1 MSANPP
7 LTQVSH
13 NRESRTKVIG
23 YEGAGSYQATVTYSG
38 ASYAQVRGLANYAD
52 SCDQFFKY
60 ECCGSIMNGYA
71 WWVSYSG
78 AAQKN
83 WKSGTTGI
91 CTSSCTC
98 DKNDHTLR
106 YEDGYFTNKAHFPVT
121 KLQFGDTGNGGE
133 YGYHTLGKLRCKTGT
148 KATKNLGA
156 SCSATNQCKTAW
168 STCSGGKCNC
178 APGFTTSGSTCIPP
192 ASCAFWKSAGQT
204 KTQDYM
210 IDPDGNGGQAPFM
223 IRCDMSKNPPEA
235 IAYHSVGRTKVK
247 GYENPRSYSKTITY
261 NNGVTTNQ
269 LKVLADKSASC
280 SQTVKY
286 ECYGSIL
293 NGYGAWYDRS
303 GNVMNNWGTPTG
315 TNGCPCLLSKNCAG
329 TNCHCNKNDNTLRTD
344 SGTLTDK
351 SKFPLTKVAFGDNGD
366 ASEYAYYT
374 IGPLI
379 CKSSYASKLGEACTA
394 NNMCIVT
401 NSDCNTSTKKCKCKT
416 GYAVSGSNCALVN
429 CGTPPTL
436 SNTKRTG
443 TTYTYNAKVTYS
455 CVTGYQVKSGST
467 SRTCGSNKAW
477 SGSNLVCTKVSCGTP
492 PTIGN
497 TARSGSTYTYQAKVT
512 YSCVSGYQRA
522 SGSTTKTC
530 GSNKAW
536 SGSNLVCT
544 KVSCGT
550 PPTISNT
557 ARSGSTYTYGAS
569 VTYSCNTGYQVAS
582 GSTKRTCGA
591 NKAWSGSNLVCTKV
605 SCGDPGS
612 VSMATKSG
620 TSYVY
625 QAKVTY
631 ACKTGYELK
640 SGHLARTCGSNKAWS
655 GSKPVCGKVS
665 CGDPGT
671 VANSAKSGTS
681 YLYGDKVTHTC
692 KSGYELKSGHLQ
704 RTCGSNKAWSGTKP
718 VCGRVSCGDP
728 GTVSYA
734 SKGGKSYLY
743 GDKVTYTCATGY
755 ETKSGSTSRTCG
767 ANKAWSGSKLVCGKV
782 SCGTPPSLS
791 NTKRSGTT
799 YTYQA
804 TVTYS
809 CNTGYKIASGST
821 KKTCASNKKWSG
833 TSLVCTK
840 VSCGTPP
847 SISHTQRTGTTYTY
861 QASVTY
867 ACSTGYQIVSGSTK
881 RTCGSNKVWSGSN
894 LVCTKVSCGDPGS
907 VSLASK
913 SGTSFVYQSKVTYSC
928 VSGYEVKQGNLVRT
942 CGSNKAWSGTKPVC
956 GKVSCGDPGTIA
968 HSAKSGTSYLYQ
980 DKVTYS
986 CSSGYE
992 LKSGNLQRTCGPT
1005 KAWSG
1010 AKPVCGRVSCGDP
1023 GSVTHA
1029 AKSGSSYLFGDKVT
1043 YTCNPGYEPKSGSTS
1058 RTCQANKA
1066 WSGNKLVCGKVS
1078 CGDPGPV
1085 SLATKAGS
1093 SYLYQ
1098 DKVTYSCIT
1107 GHEVK
1112 SGNAVRTCGT
1122 TKSWSG
1128 TKPLCGKVVCGNAA
1142 TTTNGK
1148 VASKSYVYQDKAT
1161 YTCDTGYEKKAG
1173 DMVLTCGANKQFVG
1187 TKPTCGKVSC
1197 GDPGAIANGAKSGS
1211 NYLYGDKVTYTCIP
1225 GYELKAG
1232 DLQRTCTPTKAWS
1245 GAKPVCGKIGC
1256 KDPGVG
1262 PGAARNGSS
1271 FVFGDSLSYWCKTGW
1286 NVTSGVPKVS
1296 CKSDKTWSGAVLQCG
1311 RLSCGHPGKVMN
1323 GSIHGKDFLFETTL
1337 NFTCDKGFE
1346 IKSGSSSRKCLADQS
1361 WTGTQPK
1368 CGKVVCP
1375 LTLPTGVQVATGE
1388 KNPYEYRDQITL
1400 SCKTG
1405 YKANVPTPPPTTA
1418 PTVNPGNNAGNKT
1431 TNKTGNVG
1439 GGKPA
1444 NKTMA
1449 VNNIDDTSGTCM
1461 ATGSWKGAG
1470 LTCYNIDDCS
1480 PNPCQNGGVCAD
1492 GINDYTCTCTSK
1504 YSGKSCTTLVT
1515 TPAPADPLAALM
1527 GRGGAADVKATV
1539 YVCFLVAAILALF
1552 V

>member
-1 MSANPP
+1 MKILLLVALCALGSHAAERSCFEYYRLGNVKTGTYSIDPDGSGGQGAFNAYCDMSANPP

-492 PTIGN
+492 PTISHA
-497 TARSGSTYTYQAKVT
+497 ARSGSTFTYQASVT
-512 YSCVSGYQRA
+512 YSCNSGYQRS
-522 SGSTTKTC
+522 SGSTTRTC

-536 SGSNLVCT
+536 SGSNLVCV

-550 PPTISNT
+550 PPTISNSK
-557 ARSGSTYTYGAS
+557 RSGSTYTYQAS
-569 VTYSCNTGYQVAS
+569 VTYSCNTGYQKTS
-582 GSTKRTCGA
+582 GSTTRTCGS
-591 NKAWSGSNLVCTKV
+591 NKAWSGSNLVCSKV
-605 SCGDPGS
+605 SCGDPGN
-612 VSMATKSG
+612 VALAKKSG
-620 TSYVY
+620 SSYVY

-631 ACKTGYELK
+631 TCNSGYEVK
-640 SGHLARTCGSNKAWS
+640 SGNAQRTCGSNKAWS

-665 CGDPGT
+665 CGNPGT

-692 KSGYELKSGHLQ
+692 SSGYELKSGHLQ
-704 RTCGSNKAWSGTKP
+704 RTCGA
-718 VCGRVSCGDP
+718 
-728 GTVSYA
+728 
-734 SKGGKSYLY
+734 
-743 GDKVTYTCATGY
+743 
-755 ETKSGSTSRTCG
+755 
-767 ANKAWSGSKLVCGKV
+767 
-782 SCGTPPSLS
+782 
-791 NTKRSGTT
+791 
-799 YTYQA
+799 
-804 TVTYS
+804 
-809 CNTGYKIASGST
+809 
-821 KKTCASNKKWSG
+821 
-833 TSLVCTK
+833 
-840 VSCGTPP
+840 
-847 SISHTQRTGTTYTY
+847 
-861 QASVTY
+861 
-867 ACSTGYQIVSGSTK
+867 
-881 RTCGSNKVWSGSN
+881 
-894 LVCTKVSCGDPGS
+894 
-907 VSLASK
+907 
-913 SGTSFVYQSKVTYSC
+913 
-928 VSGYEVKQGNLVRT
+928 
-942 CGSNKAWSGTKPVC
+942 NKAWSGTKPVC
-956 GKVSCGDPGTIA
+956 GKVSCGDPGSIT
-968 HSAKSGTSYLYQ
+968 HAKKTGTSYLYGDKVTYACVAGYETKSGSTSRTCGANKAWGGSKLTCGKVSCGDPGSVNLATRTGTSYLYQ

-986 CSSGYE
+986 CASGYE
-992 LKSGNLQRTCGPT
+992 VKSGNAQRTCGSN

-1010 AKPVCGRVSCGDP
+1010 SKPVCGRV
-1023 GSVTHA
+1023 
-1029 AKSGSSYLFGDKVT
+1029 
-1043 YTCNPGYEPKSGSTS
+1043 
-1058 RTCQANKA
+1058 
-1066 WSGNKLVCGKVS
+1066 
-1078 CGDPGPV
+1078 
-1085 SLATKAGS
+1085 
-1093 SYLYQ
+1093 
-1098 DKVTYSCIT
+1098 
-1107 GHEVK
+1107 
-1112 SGNAVRTCGT
+1112 
-1122 TKSWSG
+1122 
-1128 TKPLCGKVVCGNAA
+1128 VCGNAQ
-1142 TTTNGK
+1142 TTANGK
-1148 VASKSYVYQDKAT
+1148 VATKSYVYQDKAT
-1161 YTCDTGYEKKAG
+1161 YSCNTGYEKKAG
-1173 DMVLTCGANKQFVG
+1173 DFVLTCGANRKFSG

-1197 GDPGAIANGAKSGS
+1197 GDPGTITHGTKSGTA
-1211 NYLYGDKVTYTCIP
+1211 YLYGDKVTYKCIA
-1225 GYELKAG
+1225 GYEVKAG
-1232 DLQRTCTPTKAWS
+1232 NLQRTCGPTKAWGGS
-1245 GAKPVCGKIGC
+1245 KPVCGKIGC
-1256 KDPGVG
+1256 QDPGVG
-1262 PGAARNGSS
+1262 PGAARNGTS

-1286 NVTSGVPKVS
+1286 NVTSGVPKVT
-1296 CKSDKTWSGAVLQCG
+1296 CKSDKTWSGAALKCG
-1311 RLSCGHPGKVMN
+1311 RLSCGDPGSLVN
-1323 GSIHGKDFLFETTL
+1323 GTVHGKDFLFETTL
-1337 NFTCDKGFE
+1337 NFTCAKGYE
-1346 IKSGSSSRKCLADQS
+1346 IKSGSSSRTCEADQV
-1361 WTGTQPK
+1361 WTGTQPT
-1368 CGKVVCP
+1368 CGKVICP
-1375 LTLPTGVQVATGE
+1375 LNLPIGVQVSSGA
-1388 KNPYEYRDQITL
+1388 KSQYEFRDQITL

-1405 YKANVPTPPPTTA
+1405 YKANAPSTPAPPTT
-1418 PTVNPGNNAGNKT
+1418 PTPANNGMNKTANMTGSGPVNVTKSNTGNKG
-1431 TNKTGNVG
+1431 GN
-1439 GGKPA
+1439 
-1444 NKTMA
+1444 
-1449 VNNIDDTSGTCM
+1449 DDGADGLCKADRT
-1461 ATGSWKGAG
+1461 WKGAS
-1470 LTCYNIDDCS
+1470 LTCSDIDDCS
-1480 PNPCQNGGVCAD
+1480 PNPCQNGGVCQD
-1492 GINDYTCTCTSK
+1492 GVNDYTCTCTSK

-1515 TPAPADPLAALM
+1515 TPAPANPLAALM
-1527 GRGGAADVKATV
+1527 GNGAGDVKPAL
-1539 YVCFLVAAILALF
+1539 CMLLAALLVLLLH
-1552 V
+1552 